1 MSRQVELGF
10 LGLMGPIFDLFA
22 EHLAFLTF
30 LSGEML
36 LVIFSR
42 ASLL

>member
-1 MSRQVELGF
+1 MSRQAEVGF
-10 LGLMGPIFDLFA
+10 RGLLGPILDLFA